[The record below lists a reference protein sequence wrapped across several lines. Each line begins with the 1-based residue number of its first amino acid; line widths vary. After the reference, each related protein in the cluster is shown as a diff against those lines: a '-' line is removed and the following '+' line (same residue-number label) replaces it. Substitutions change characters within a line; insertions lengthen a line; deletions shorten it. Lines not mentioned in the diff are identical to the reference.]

1 MKFVLIPVL
10 VAIAALRIWMRRRRR
25 QTNPHSS
32 RPWMTSMTNDVGL
45 VAVREMRERFRG
57 RIFRVGTVFILVV
70 VAAAIIIPV
79 LHNNSKQPPQK
90 VGVVGAFPA
99 SLRATIESSAKVV
112 SDALKFVAEPNAQHA
127 RADLR
132 SGRIDLAIV
141 NGSQLVVDRPLNS
154 NNSSVDSQ
162 LVLTVAKNVGFTE
175 AVQVAHL
182 SRTQSETLAAAKALP
197 VTSLQPG
204 KKSSFN
210 GTSLIGVILI
220 FVMLSQYNTWILIGV
235 MEEKSSRVIEVLLS
249 TVRPIQ
255 LLTGKVLGIGLV
267 ALAQASLIVAFALA
281 LSKAV
286 GSNLT
291 HGTAPLVLVST
302 LVWLVLGFAFYS
314 WVYAAAGSMAERQDQ
329 VQSLALPLSL
339 PMIFG
344 YVMAL
349 TQVSSGSPSALL
361 KVLAYLPPTA
371 PFAMPVLV
379 GFGAATWW
387 QFLSSVLISAVC
399 TVGIARAAAT
409 IYRRSILRTGGRVRV
424 REVFSHASR

>member
-1 MKFVLIPVL
+1 MTFVLIPVL
-10 VAIAALRIWMRRRRR
+10 IAIAALRLWMRRRRR
-25 QTNPHSS
+25 QTSPRSS
-32 RPWMTSMTNDVGL
+32 RPWLASIKSDVGL
-45 VAVREMRERFRG
+45 VAVREVRERFRG
-57 RIFRVGTVFILVV
+57 RIFKVGTLFILIV
-70 VAAAIIIPV
+70 VAAAIIIPA
-79 LHNNSKQPPQK
+79 LHHNSTQPPQK
-90 VGVVGAFPA
+90 IGVVGTFPT
-99 SLRATIESSAKVV
+99 SLRATVDSSAKGVG
-112 SDALKFVAEPNAQHA
+112 DTLRFVAEPDLQHA

-141 NGSQLVVDRPLNS
+141 NGSQLVIDRPLTAT
-154 NNSSVDSQ
+154 NSSVDSQ
-162 LVLTVAKNVGFTE
+162 LVLAVAKNVGITE
-175 AVQVAHL
+175 ALQAIHL
-182 SRTQSETLAAAKALP
+182 SRAQSQTLAAAKALP
-197 VTSLQPG
+197 VTSIQPG
-204 KKSSFN
+204 KKSSVDS
-210 GTSLIGVILI
+210 TSLIGVILI
-220 FVMLSQYNTWILIGV
+220 FVMLSQYNTWTLIGV

-281 LSKAV
+281 LSKVV

-302 LVWLVLGFAFYS
+302 LVWLVLGYAFYC

-344 YVMAL
+344 YIMAL
-349 TQVSSGSPSALL
+349 TQASSGSPTVLL
-361 KVLAYLPPTA
+361 KILAYLPPTA

-387 QFLSSVLISAVC
+387 EFLCSVLISVAC
-399 TVGIARAAAT
+399 TVGIARVAAT
-409 IYRRSILRTGGRVRV
+409 VYRRSILRTGGRVRV
-424 REVFSHASR
+424 REVFSNT